1 MKGIGTDIIEI
12 ERIKKIRHQDR
23 FIEKI
28 LSQQERNLYET
39 FLHEQRKS
47 EFLAGRWA
55 LKEAIYKALTD
66 FCQDKSYS
74 DFSILN
80 DANGK
85 PQLVEPI
92 IENLYLSLSH
102 CKHYTVAFVIAE

>member
-12 ERIKKIRHQDR
+12 ERIKEMKHRDR
-23 FIEKI
+23 FVEKI
-28 LSQQERNLYET
+28 LSEQERKLYVT
-39 FLHEQRKS
+39 FTHDQRKA

-66 FCQDKSYS
+66 FCQGKAYK

-85 PQLVEPI
+85 PQLVEPVI
-92 IENLYLSLSH
+92 QNLHLSLSH
-102 CKHYTVAFVIAE
+102 CKKYAVAFVIAE

>member
-12 ERIKKIRHQDR
+12 ERIKKIKNQTR

-39 FLHEQRKS
+39 FLHEQRQA

-66 FCQDKSYS
+66 FCQDLTYR

-80 DANGK
+80 DAFGK
-85 PQLVEPI
+85 PQLVEPVI
-92 IENLYLSLSH
+92 PNLHLSLSH
-102 CKHYTVAFVIAE
+102 CKSYTVAFVIAE